1 MVSTFTKRQKEIITI
16 AIELIAENGIQ
27 ELTIKNL
34 SKKLGLVESA
44 IYRHFSSKQD
54 ILLGILTIFKE
65 NKEEILKAIKAAA
78 DSPLTQLS
86 VLFNKRFSYFSEN
99 PAVAS
104 VIFSE
109 DFFRNDERLS
119 QIVYEIMET
128 NQRIIVQIVTAGQNA
143 NEIRVDLPAKQL
155 AFIMTGSLR
164 LIVTQWRLSEFNF
177 DLIEEGQKIWNTIES
192 MVKNNR

>member
-1 MVSTFTKRQKEIITI
+1 MTAFTKRQKEIINI
-16 AIELIAENGIQ
+16 AIELIAKNGIQ
-27 ELTIKNL
+27 YLTIKNL
-34 SKKLGLVESA
+34 SQKIGLVESA
-44 IYRHFSSKQD
+44 IYRHFASKQD
-54 ILLGILTIFKE
+54 ILLGILSIFKD
-65 NKEEILKAIKAAA
+65 NKEDIMLAIQTAA
-78 DSPLTQLS
+78 DSPLQQLKI
-86 VLFNKRFSYFSEN
+86 LFNKRFTYFSNN

-109 DFFRNDERLS
+109 EFFRNDERLS
-119 QIVYEIMET
+119 QVVYEIMET
-128 NQRIIVQIVTAGQNA
+128 NQKIIVQIVTAGQNA

-177 DLIEEGQKIWNTIES
+177 DLKEEGQKIWNTIES